1 MMHNKFMLITMRVIL
16 FSIFSTIVVF
26 TMQLFA
32 SDYPQTQIER
42 EMEEMGSLLGGE
54 GVVFRPGK
62 ERSSAT
68 KVKIGNVNK
77 YLFQSSIEVLKFAPL
92 ASADSKGG
100 TIVTEWYSPKDQ
112 KNTQFKVTVYI
123 KDDLI
128 TPEGLEVI
136 AFERKKEKGK
146 WSEDHQSSPIA
157 KILEDKIIR
166 KARDLYLQSAR

>member
-1 MMHNKFMLITMRVIL
+1 MRIIL
-16 FSIFSTIVVF
+16 FSIFSAMILF
-26 TMQLFA
+26 TAQVFA
-32 SDYPQTQIER
+32 SDYPQTQVER
-42 EMEEMGSLLGGE
+42 EMEEMGSLVGGE
-54 GVVFRPGK
+54 GIIFRPTK
-62 ERSSAT
+62 ERSNAT
-68 KVKIGNVNK
+68 KAKIGNVNK
-77 YLFQSSIEVLKFAPL
+77 YLFQASIEILKFAPI

-100 TIVTEWYSPKDQ
+100 AIITEWYTPKDQ

-136 AFERKKEKGK
+136 AFERKRIDGK

-157 KILEDKIIR
+157 KVLEDKIIR

>member
-1 MMHNKFMLITMRVIL
+1 MRIISVSVFSAIVL
-16 FSIFSTIVVF
+16 FSA
-26 TMQLFA
+26 QLFA
-32 SDYPQTQIER
+32 SDYPQSQVER
-42 EMEEMGSLLGGE
+42 EMDEMGSLLGGE
-54 GVVFRPGK
+54 GIIFRPGK
-62 ERSSAT
+62 ERSNAT
-68 KVKIGNVNK
+68 KAKIGNVNK
-77 YLFQSSIEVLKFAPL
+77 YLFQASIEILKFAPL

-100 TIVTEWYSPKDQ
+100 TIITEWYTPKDQ

-136 AFERKKEKGK
+136 AFERKKVNGK

-157 KILEDKIIR
+157 KVLEDKIIR

>member
-1 MMHNKFMLITMRVIL
+1 MKHNKFMLSTMRVIL
-16 FSIFSTIVVF
+16 FSVLSVIVLF
-26 TMQLFA
+26 ALQSFA
-32 SDYPQTQIER
+32 SDYPQTQVER
-42 EMEEMGSLLGGE
+42 EMDEMGSLLGGE

-77 YLFQSSIEVLKFAPL
+77 YLFQASIEVLKFAPL
-92 ASADSKGG
+92 ASADTKGG
-100 TIVTEWYSPKDQ
+100 TIITEWYNPKDQ

-136 AFERKKEKGK
+136 AFERKKVGGK
-146 WSEDHQSSPIA
+146 WSQDHQSSPIA
-157 KILEDKIIR
+157 KVLEDKIIR

>member
-1 MMHNKFMLITMRVIL
+1 MRIIL
-16 FSIFSTIVVF
+16 VSVFSTIV
-26 TMQLFA
+26 LFVAQSLA
-32 SDYPQTQIER
+32 SDYPQTQVER
-42 EMEEMGSLLGGE
+42 EMDEMGSLLGGD
-54 GVVFRPGK
+54 GIVFRPGK
-62 ERSSAT
+62 ERSTTT
-68 KVKIGNVNK
+68 KAKIGNVNK
-77 YLFQSSIEVLKFAPL
+77 YLFQASIEILKFAPL

-136 AFERKKEKGK
+136 AFERKRLDGK
-146 WSEDHQSSPIA
+146 WSEDNQSSPIA
-157 KILEDKIIR
+157 KVLEDKIIR

>member
-1 MMHNKFMLITMRVIL
+1 MRVIL
-16 FSIFSTIVVF
+16 VSVFSAITLLAAQS
-26 TMQLFA
+26 FA
-32 SDYPQTQIER
+32 SDYPQTQVER
-42 EMEEMGSLLGGE
+42 EMDEMGSLLGGE
-54 GVVFRPGK
+54 GIIFRPGK

-68 KVKIGNVNK
+68 KAKIGNVNK
-77 YLFQSSIEVLKFAPL
+77 YLFQASIEILKFAPL

-100 TIVTEWYSPKDQ
+100 AIITEWYSPKDQ

-136 AFERKKEKGK
+136 AFERKMVGGK

-157 KILEDKIIR
+157 KVLEDKIIR

>member
-1 MMHNKFMLITMRVIL
+1 MSTIRVIII
-16 FSIFSTIVVF
+16 SIFSAIILF
-26 TMQLFA
+26 TTQSFA
-32 SDYPQTQIER
+32 SDYPKSQVER
-42 EMEEMGSLLGGE
+42 EMDEMGSLLGGE
-54 GVVFRPGK
+54 GIVFRPTK

-68 KVKIGNVNK
+68 KAKIGNVNK
-77 YLFQSSIEVLKFAPL
+77 YLFQASIEVLKFAPL

-100 TIVTEWYSPKDQ
+100 TIITEWYSPKNQ
-112 KNTQFKVTVYI
+112 KDTKFKVTVYI

-136 AFERKKEKGK
+136 AFERKKIGGK
-146 WSEDHQSSPIA
+146 WSDEHQSSPIA